1 MSSRAWKIVAA
12 IICLLT
18 VERVCAEPQPI
29 ARFGRWTLG
38 KEGNDKAFLSPT
50 DGLFF
55 VACSDSFMIYSIG
68 LPIKDRTAVRWDAT
82 LKSSYFHFTAWADA
96 GMPADFKFPVG
107 DGDQFAIAM
116 ATLNPDIS
124 TQDKDLWLMLKSAR
138 VKFSFSTLS
147 GTTSIDATDLPSAIY
162 RFEQECAK
170 IFIANG
176 QKKLREPIPLQWLN
190 R

>member
-1 MSSRAWKIVAA
+1 
-12 IICLLT
+12 
-18 VERVCAEPQPI
+18 
-29 ARFGRWTLG
+29 
-38 KEGNDKAFLSPT
+38 
-50 DGLFF
+50 
-55 VACSDSFMIYSIG
+55 
-68 LPIKDRTAVRWDAT
+68 
-82 LKSSYFHFTAWADA
+82 
-96 GMPADFKFPVG
+96 VG